1 MQITQS
7 KISQSNWLSMRDPQQ
22 QREKWKS
29 QFREKFFEKTKHLRE
44 QATKSARFCGP
55 EVSFSEIRRTENN
68 GHILPL
74 LRNSDNSNVTSNNNL
89 NNFNSNVDSTV
100 SSTQTAVLP
109 PFQHSEATDTPTE
122 PSSPSSKEIKTLS
135 DFINLQLEEFSH
147 EERLTEKLNKEEHA
161 ELLHYL
167 EQSLLDELKQEEQAL
182 IEQYLRYSSS
192 EVVMD
197 PSESP
202 NVALCPV
209 CRKHKLLQNKYI
221 IFCRCG
227 LRVDTK
233 RDNITLAYVQR
244 VLVEAHREH
253 SNHCNHEPHFEVR
266 EQFSISAL
274 YMICDVCGTI
284 QVII

>member
-68 GHILPL
+68 
-74 LRNSDNSNVTSNNNL
+74 
-89 NNFNSNVDSTV
+89 DSTV

-109 PFQHSEATDTPTE
+109 PFQRSEATDTPTE